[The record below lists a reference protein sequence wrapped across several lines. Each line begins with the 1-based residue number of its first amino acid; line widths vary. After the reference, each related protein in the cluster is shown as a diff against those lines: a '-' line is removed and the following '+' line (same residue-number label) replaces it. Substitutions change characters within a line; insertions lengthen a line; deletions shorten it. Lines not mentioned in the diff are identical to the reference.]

1 MCMNICRYTIW
12 TIPCARRWEE
22 QDCRGDRALPVMY
35 RVYICIYIYIQIHRC
50 IQIYVRMHFM
60 SHHTAAKMSSHAKI
74 CFFTLRWR
82 PEHSHDYIHVFG
94 HPTSHDCIHV
104 FSQPTYLWIA
114 SGYHEHAHD
123 CIYVFSHPTSHDCI
137 HVFSHPPY
145 LWIASGCHEHAHD
158 CIHVFGHPTSYDR
171 IHVFSHPAYLWIAG
185 RSHEQGLLADEHL
198 FFFSFV
204 WLSKFTGVRVR
215 VSVCIRWK
223 NIYWDVPYQCILAYI
238 TRIHPNILEIYW
250 DVFFERMRLYIA
262 IYTHT

>member
-60 SHHTAAKMSSHAKI
+60 SHHTAAKMSWHAKM
-74 CFFTLRWR
+74 CSFTLRWR
-82 PEHSHDYIHVFG
+82 QEHSHDYIH
-94 HPTSHDCIHV
+94 
-104 FSQPTYLWIA
+104 
-114 SGYHEHAHD
+114 
-123 CIYVFSHPTSHDCI
+123 VFSHPTSHDCI
-137 HVFSHPPY
+137 HIFSHLTY

-158 CIHVFGHPTSYDR
+158 CIHIFSHPTSHDC
-171 IHVFSHPAYLWIAG
+171 IHVFSNPTYLWIAG

-198 FFFSFV
+198 FFLGFV
-204 WLSKFTGVRVR
+204 WKLIFTGVRVR

-223 NIYWDVPYQCILAYI
+223 NIYWDIPYEYIFAYI
-238 TRIHPNILEIYW
+238 TRIYPNILEIYW
-250 DVFFERMRLYIA
+250 DIFFERMQLYIA